1 MKTIIL
7 VLIIVGNYSSLFAQ
21 NANFILTGTSLKLT
35 NSGGVKLVLDNANYE
50 NNASDSSLQGESEL
64 ILTGSNQTTMGGLFA
79 NNFQKL
85 QINKQEN
92 AVLLGH
98 QLTVSQELSLVSGLI
113 DIGPHSLNMGN
124 SNLIGGSDDSY
135 VQTSGTGVLK
145 RNLTNGDQLFPVGN
159 ASYNPAVLTNTRT
172 TNDTVTIRVIDN
184 VTADGTGFGNTLS
197 LPFVKRSWSVG
208 TNKPSGENKVSM
220 RLHWDEAHEVNG
232 FNDSSSFI
240 VRHDGVNWERLGGT
254 LGNVMNKSTH
264 TVHEISQFSTFSISS
279 HAFLVSN
286 VLPRLIKIYP
296 NPFTTSF
303 TIEIASK
310 LAEKA
315 KVSVYGINGQ
325 LLIESAF
332 DLNIGINTVELNQL
346 SQLAVGTYVFA
357 VESNNQVISKRII
370 KLL

>member
-1 MKTIIL
+1 MKKIIL
-7 VLIIVGNYSSLFAQ
+7 LVVLLGNYFSILAQ

-50 NNASDSSLQGESEL
+50 NNASDSSLQGESDL

-92 AVLLGH
+92 SVLLGH
-98 QLTVSQELSLVSGLI
+98 ELTVSQELSLVSGLI
-113 DIGPHSLNMGN
+113 DIGAHSLNMGN
-124 SNLIGGSDDSY
+124 ANLRGGSDNSY

-159 ASYNPAVLTNTRT
+159 ISYNPAILTNTGT
-172 TNDTVTIRVIDN
+172 TNDTVIIRVIDN

-197 LPFVKRSWSVG
+197 LPFVKRSWSVE

-220 RLHWDEAHEVNG
+220 RFHWDKSHEVNG
-232 FNDSSSFI
+232 FNDSSSFV
-240 VRHDGVNWERLGGT
+240 VRHDGANWERLGGT
-254 LGNVMNKSTH
+254 LGNVLNKSTH
-264 TVHEISQFSTFSISS
+264 TVHGISQFSTFSISS
-279 HAFLVSN
+279 HALLVSN
-286 VLPRLIKIYP
+286 VLPRLIKTYP
-296 NPFTTSF
+296 NPFTTVF

-310 LAEKA
+310 IAEKA
-315 KVSVYGINGQ
+315 KISVYGINGQ
-325 LLIESAF
+325 LLIESTF

-346 SQLAVGTYVFA
+346 SQLAAGTYVFA
-357 VESNNQVISKRII
+357 VETNNQVISKKIM